1 MITFGRR
8 LAAKLQAARRLLT
21 GDRRLEDEPPD
32 DQESV
37 TTVPAAAVKIWHS
50 SAAHDEPKEK
60 EKLRRDLE
68 DAAAQTNL
76 MTATALHD
84 ALQAQVDSAAVT
96 TLRTAR
102 AAAADDDSKHKKHDQ
117 QHTGSPTGIEFSRP
131 CRHFQQV
138 TDRFNPREFLGLT
151 A

>member
-1 MITFGRR
+1 MIPFARR
-8 LAAKLQAARRLLT
+8 SAAKLQAARRLLT

-102 AAAADDDSKHKKHDQ
+102 AADDDDADDASYQVDRLMATRRQ
-117 QHTGSPTGIEFSRP
+117 QGGR
-131 CRHFQQV
+131 RQ
-138 TDRFNPREFLGLT
+138 FLVR
-151 A
+151 